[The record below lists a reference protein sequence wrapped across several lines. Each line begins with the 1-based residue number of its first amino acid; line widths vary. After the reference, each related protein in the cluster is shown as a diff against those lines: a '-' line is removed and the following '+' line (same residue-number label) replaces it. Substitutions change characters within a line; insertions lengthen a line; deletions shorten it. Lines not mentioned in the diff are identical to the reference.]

1 MSVELSQFR
10 QFLAYAH
17 PAKGVR
23 RTVVS
28 AFLVEFLGYW
38 LGLFSIPIVIGIESL
53 AKYRH

>member
-1 MSVELSQFR
+1 MRLVLSQFR
-10 QFLAYAH
+10 QFLTYTHLAR
-17 PAKGVR
+17 GVTR
-23 RTVVS
+23 IVVT